1 MKDLLV
7 FPAWTKAN
15 GPDLYIVCVRNHFL
29 LDIECLIDMLITA

>member
-15 GPDLYIVCVRNHFL
+15 GPDHYIVCVRNYFL

>member
-15 GPDLYIVCVRNHFL
+15 GPDHYVVCVLVNY
-29 LDIECLIDMLITA
+29 